1 MSIANLLTTYFF
13 PYSYKPRYDIFTNM
27 NVSIPQSQELLPL
40 ADLFQLIG
48 QPIRIQI
55 LLVIGDDEACVCHL
69 EAVTGIR
76 QAVISQH
83 LMLLRKAGLV
93 TPNRDGRN
101 IYYRLKNPS
110 LISMIKDTARAIGIR
125 AAVLTRSTS
134 GSVPNCPCPKC
145 TTHRDCGKRSGK

>member
-1 MSIANLLTTYFF
+1 
-13 PYSYKPRYDIFTNM
+13 M
-27 NVSIPQSQELLPL
+27 NISIPQSRELLPL

-55 LLVIGDDEACVCHL
+55 LLAIGDDEACVCHL
-69 EAVTGIR
+69 EAVTGMR

-93 TPNRDGRN
+93 TPNRAGRN

-110 LISMIKDTARAIGIR
+110 IIAMIMDTARAIGIQR
-125 AAVLTRSTS
+125 VELTRYTN
-134 GSVPNCPCPKC
+134 GNVLNCPCPKC
-145 TTHRDCGKRSGK
+145 TDGGNCGKRSRE